1 MISILIPSYNY
12 NTLPLVTT
20 LHRQAILEN
29 IPFEIIV
36 QDDASPI
43 NENTTL
49 NIKINEL
56 ENCRFERNETNL
68 GRGANRNSLVS
79 KANFDWVLFLDCDM
93 QPQRDD
99 FIKNYIENAKNQNG
113 KVFYGGILYY
123 TEKPKEDEVLRWV
136 FGKSREEIP
145 LEKRISKPYHYA
157 LISNIL
163 VQKEVLISY
172 PFDSRIYNYGY
183 EDIVFIL
190 ELKNHNIRIT
200 HIENPA
206 FHLNLE
212 KSKVFLGKFHSS
224 LQNLKLVLD
233 KKIIATDETSL
244 TKMYSK
250 IEKLHLAKFAAFL
263 FRLFEKRFTNN
274 LLSKNPSLF
283 IFDLYRLGYFCQL
296 NSR

>member
-36 QDDASPI
+36 QDDASPT

-49 NIKINEL
+49 NIKINKL

-68 GRGANRNSLVS
+68 GRGANRNSLVT
-79 KANFDWVLFLDCDM
+79 KANFDWVLLMDCDM
-93 QPQRDD
+93 LPQRDN
-99 FIKNYIENAKNQNG
+99 FIKNYIENTRNHNG
-113 KVFYGGILYY
+113 TAFFGGILYH

-145 LEKRISKPYHYA
+145 LEKRISKPHHYA

-163 VQKEVLISY
+163 IRKEVLISY
-172 PFDSRIYNYGY
+172 PFDSEIYNYGY

-190 ELKNHNIRIT
+190 NLKKHNIPIT

-206 FHLNLE
+206 YHLNLE
-212 KSKVFLGKFHSS
+212 KSKVFLEKFHSS

-233 KKIIATDETSL
+233 GKIINPEDTFL
-244 TKMYSK
+244 TKTYSK
-250 IEKLHLAKFAAFL
+250 IQKFKLVKVASFL
-263 FRLFEKRFTNN
+263 FKIFKKQFTKN

-283 IFDLYRLGYFCQL
+283 IFDIYRLGYFCQI